1 MGLSSRA
8 FSLQCWLLALLAW
21 QHMGS
26 FPGPETK
33 PGTWQAAV
41 RRPGYEV
48 RTPLPFIFGLAELIP
63 LDALPVCH
71 L

>member
-1 MGLSSRA
+1 
-8 FSLQCWLLALLAW
+8 
-21 QHMGS
+21 MGS